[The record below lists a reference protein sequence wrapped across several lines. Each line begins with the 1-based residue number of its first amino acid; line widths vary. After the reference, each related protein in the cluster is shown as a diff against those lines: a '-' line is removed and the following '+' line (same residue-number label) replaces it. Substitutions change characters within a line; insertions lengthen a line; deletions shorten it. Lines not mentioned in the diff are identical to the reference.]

1 MKAAAAW
8 TGPDH
13 LEFFS
18 GLAILFLV
26 SWVFIGFARSYYLA
40 GLFKAPLPNTL
51 LHVHGAVFSLWVLLL
66 TTATTSP
73 VAAKRVDVHRRLG
86 LLGFGLAC
94 VMVVLGVLV
103 ASDQIAR
110 HAAQPAGPHAGIVE
124 ARAFYAIPI
133 GEILMFGTLVYFGF
147 RNRFRPAA
155 HKRLMVIAT
164 LAILEAAFA
173 RWPIFDSFAE
183 PAMDALYVVTILL
196 LMMAY
201 DWWST
206 GRVLKVTLWAGS
218 FVALTQQARYLI
230 GHATLWQSFAVWVQ
244 TQTPPFSLKP
254 KLYLRALQ
262 IP

>member
-1 MKAAAAW
+1 MLLPASTRLGPYESRRGKYR
-8 TGPDH
+8 PDH
-13 LEFFS
+13 LFFS

-26 SWVFIGFARSYYLA
+26 SVFIGFARSYYLA
-40 GLFKAPLPNTL
+40 GLFKAPLPNML

-66 TTATTSP
+66 ITQTSL

-124 ARAFYAIPI
+124 ARAFYTIPL
-133 GEILMFGTLVYFGF
+133 GEILMFCALVYFGF

-183 PAMDALYVVTILL
+183 PVMDALYVVTILL
-196 LMMAY
+196 LVMAY

-206 GRVLKVTLWAGS
+206 GRVQSVTLWAGA
-218 FVALTQQARYLI
+218 FVVVAQQARYLI
-230 GHATLWQSFAVWVQ
+230 GHTTLWQNFSGWVQ
-244 TQTPPFSLKP
+244 TQTPSF
-254 KLYLRALQ
+254 R
-262 IP
+262 

>member
-1 MKAAAAW
+1 MLVPAS
-8 TGPDH
+8 TRPGPYESRRGKYRHDH
-13 LEFFS
+13 LFFS

-26 SWVFIGFARSYYLA
+26 SVFIGFARSYYLA
-40 GLFKAPLPNTL
+40 GLFKAPLPNML

-66 TTATTSP
+66 ITQTSL

-94 VMVVLGVLV
+94 VMVVSGVLV

-124 ARAFYAIPI
+124 ARAFYAIPL
-133 GEILMFGTLVYFGF
+133 GEILMFCALVYFGF

-155 HKRLMVIAT
+155 HKRLMVVAT
-164 LAILEAAFA
+164 LAILEAAVV

-183 PAMDALYVVTILL
+183 PVIDALYVLTILSL
-196 LMMAY
+196 GVAY

-206 GRVLKVTLWAGS
+206 
-218 FVALTQQARYLI
+218 
-230 GHATLWQSFAVWVQ
+230 
-244 TQTPPFSLKP
+244 
-254 KLYLRALQ
+254 
-262 IP
+262 

>member
-1 MKAAAAW
+1 MLLPAS
-8 TGPDH
+8 TRLGPYESRRSMDGPDH
-13 LEFFS
+13 LFFS

-26 SWVFIGFARSYYLA
+26 SVFIGFARSYYLA

-66 TTATTSP
+66 ITQTSL

-124 ARAFYAIPI
+124 ARAFYAIPL

-230 GHATLWQSFAVWVQ
+230 GHATLWQSFAGWVQ
-244 TQTPPFSLKP
+244 TQTPPF
-254 KLYLRALQ
+254 R
-262 IP
+262 

>member
-1 MKAAAAW
+1 
-8 TGPDH
+8 
-13 LEFFS
+13 
-18 GLAILFLV
+18 
-26 SWVFIGFARSYYLA
+26 
-40 GLFKAPLPNTL
+40 LFKAPLPNML

-66 TTATTSP
+66 ITQTSL

-94 VMVVLGVLV
+94 VMVVLGVMV

-124 ARAFYAIPI
+124 ARAFYAIPL
-133 GEILMFGTLVYFGF
+133 GEILMFGTLFYFGF
-147 RNRFRPAA
+147 RNRSRPAA

-164 LAILEAAFA
+164 LAILEAAFV

-183 PAMDALYVVTILL
+183 PAMDALCVGTILL

-206 GRVLKVTLWAGS
+206 GRVLSVTLWAGA
-218 FVALTQQARYLI
+218 FVVVAQQARYLV
-230 GHATLWQSFAVWVQ
+230 GHTTLWQNFAGWVQ
-244 TQTPPFSLKP
+244 TQHLLSAEAELTCA
-254 KLYLRALQ
+254 LRLQ
-262 IP
+262 EMFAV